1 MPEQQYIDIARA
13 TLLEITPE
21 ASIGEFLGE
30 VREEDG
36 SITLRF
42 ASALA
47 GYPGWAWTVSLAH
60 VEGEEPT
67 VLESELMPGDG
78 ALLAPDW
85 VPWSE
90 RLAEYKATQE
100 ALEADAA
107 AAAVDDDEDDPDD
120 DPESDDE
127 DLDDEDDDLDDD
139 DLDDEPDEDDV
150 LGSDVL
156 HGGDVDGVD
165 IDALDE
171 PADEDDEAD
180 EDTDEDDLDEDE
192 RTY

>member
-1 MPEQQYIDIARA
+1 MPEQQYVDIARA

-107 AAAVDDDEDDPDD
+107 AAAVDDDDPDD

-127 DLDDEDDDLDDD
+127 DLDDEDDDLDDDDDD

-165 IDALDE
+165 IDSLDE
-171 PADEDDEAD
+171 PGDDSDEPGGDSDEP
-180 EDTDEDDLDEDE
+180 DEDE

>member
-1 MPEQQYIDIARA
+1 MPEQQYVDIARA

-107 AAAVDDDEDDPDD
+107 AAAVDEDDPDD

-127 DLDDEDDDLDDD
+127 DLDDEDDDLDDDDDD

-165 IDALDE
+165 IDSLDE
-171 PADEDDEAD
+171 PGDDSDEPGGDSDEP
-180 EDTDEDDLDEDE
+180 DEDE

>member
-13 TLLEITPE
+13 TLLEITSE
-21 ASIGEFLGE
+21 ATIGEFLGE

-60 VEGEEPT
+60 VEGDEPT

-107 AAAVDDDEDDPDD
+107 AAAVDDDDDDDDEDDPDD

-127 DLDDEDDDLDDD
+127 DLDDEDDDLDDDDLD

-171 PADEDDEAD
+171 PADED
-180 EDTDEDDLDEDE
+180 E